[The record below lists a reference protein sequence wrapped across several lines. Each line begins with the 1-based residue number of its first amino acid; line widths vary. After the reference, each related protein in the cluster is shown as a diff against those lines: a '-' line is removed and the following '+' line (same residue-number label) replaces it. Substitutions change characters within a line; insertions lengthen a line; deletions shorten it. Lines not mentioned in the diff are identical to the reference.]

1 MANEPNDQRLL
12 RLEQQLEKV
21 SKQMMKVL
29 QAFQRREESSTNRP
43 PTVYRNGHDC
53 KKLFF
58 IELDQGPEETNE
70 LHLEEVDANPETE
83 PPEISLHALMAKIAD
98 TPITVLIDSGS
109 THNFFNKEVPRVSG
123 LPIEVGPPMRV
134 MIASGE
140 KLNSMGLCKQVSLYL
155 LDSPFQI
162 DFLLL
167 PLEGCDAVLG
177 AQWLQTLGPILWN
190 FKNME
195 MKFRR
200 GMKTFTLQGIKTL
213 EAQLVRGK
221 TLYRALKQN
230 QGRGTLL
237 KISLLLNQEVIH
249 PEAWQDIQ

>member
-12 RLEQQLEKV
+12 RLEKQLEKE
-21 SKQMMKVL
+21 QTDD
-29 QAFQRREESSTNRP
+29 E
-43 PTVYRNGHDC
+43 GHDC

-58 IELDQGPEETNE
+58 NELDQGPKETNE

-83 PPEISLHALMAKIAD
+83 PPEISLHALMGVLTQQTMRVQAKIVD

-109 THNFFNKEVPRVSG
+109 THNFFNKEVPRIAG
-123 LPIEVGPPMRV
+123 LPIKVGPPMRV

-140 KLNSMGLCKQVSLYL
+140 KLNSMGLCRQVSLYL

-167 PLEGCDAVLG
+167 PLDGCDAVLG

-195 MKFRR
+195 MIFRR

-230 QGRGTLL
+230 QG
-237 KISLLLNQEVIH
+237 I
-249 PEAWQDIQ
+249 